1 MNQVQKDRLTRQV
14 SDFLTRHKAAIY
26 EISRHNTHL
35 FEAVC
40 FVIFARYYEEIGY
53 QLRPENLLEGKF
65 RFRWTTN
72 GYPWNYSYFA
82 VLSPKLENE
91 ESSTL
96 FEIHHNQKVTG
107 AWVEVEKQDEGE
119 IPPMF
124 AVDIAVAEAGSLPKL
139 PQGHKHTDETY
150 WIENSRLLTFAE
162 AKKLTA
168 YPMLLA
174 QFLGIVHE
182 IKLEFLHVGKR
193 ELSQAFWEQ
202 KHLPPTLL
210 TADHLTSGTRQVL
223 KSFHKRE
230 LMIRIVENVIALS
243 EEMLLRQLRGLD
255 EGLSRESVAEELQE
269 TEALEHVPF

>member
-1 MNQVQKDRLTRQV
+1 MNQTQKDRLTSQV

-26 EISRHNTHL
+26 EISRHSTHV

-53 QLRPENLLEGKF
+53 QLEPENLIEDKF

-82 VLSPKLENE
+82 VLSPELENE
-91 ESSTL
+91 EGSAV
-96 FEIHHNQKVTG
+96 FEIYHNQKVTG

-124 AVDIAVAEAGSLPKL
+124 AVDIAVAEAGCLPKL
-139 PQGHKHTDETY
+139 PRGHKRTYEHY
-150 WIENSRLLTFAE
+150 WIENRRLLTFAE

-182 IKLEFLHVGKR
+182 IKPEFLHVGER

-210 TADHLTSGTRQVL
+210 TADHLTSGARQVL
-223 KSFHKRE
+223 KSFHGRE
-230 LMIRIVENVIALS
+230 LMIRIVENIINLP
-243 EEMLLRQLRGLD
+243 EEVLLRQLRGIYEKYTREPD
-255 EGLSRESVAEELQE
+255 EEPHEP
-269 TEALEHVPF
+269 EALERVPF

>member
-1 MNQVQKDRLTRQV
+1 MKQTQKDRLTRQV
-14 SDFLTRHKAAIY
+14 SDFLNRHKAAIY
-26 EISRHNTHL
+26 EISRNGTHI

-72 GYPWNYSYFA
+72 GFPWNYSYFA
-82 VLSPKLENE
+82 VLSPEIENE
-91 ESSTL
+91 EGSAL
-96 FEIHHNQKVTG
+96 FEIYHNQKVTG
-107 AWVEVEKQDEGE
+107 AWVEVENQDEGE

-124 AVDIAVAEAGSLPKL
+124 AVDVAVAEAGCLPKL
-139 PQGHKHTDETY
+139 PQGHKRTNEHY

-182 IKLEFLHVGKR
+182 IKPEFVRVGER
-193 ELSQAFWEQ
+193 ALSQAYWEQ

-210 TADHLTSGTRQVL
+210 TADHLTSGARQVL
-223 KSFHKRE
+223 KSFDERE
-230 LMIRIVENVIALS
+230 LMIRIVENVVALS
-243 EEMLLRQLRGLD
+243 DEMLLCQLKGTYGQQSPIPD
-255 EGLSRESVAEELQE
+255 EEPQE
-269 TEALEHVPF
+269 PEALEHVPF